1 MNRYP
6 MILIMETIELL
17 AKGNEDG
24 ETTLKNRD
32 INTLIDWAT
41 YSRRKLL
48 EWEASEHDDN
58 WVELR

>member
-6 MILIMETIELL
+6 MITIMEIMATL
-17 AKGNEDG
+17 AKGTEDG

-41 YSRRKLL
+41 YSRRQLL
-48 EWEASEHDDN
+48 EWEASEDDDN